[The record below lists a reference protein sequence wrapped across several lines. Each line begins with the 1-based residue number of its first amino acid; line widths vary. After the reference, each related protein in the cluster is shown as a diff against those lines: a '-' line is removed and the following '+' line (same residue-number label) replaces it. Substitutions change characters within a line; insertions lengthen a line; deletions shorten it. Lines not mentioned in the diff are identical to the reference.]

1 MVIIVK
7 IDRDGV
13 TGVRGK
19 TKEDM
24 DALPDSGTR
33 RTLHLQDVSTGP
45 ENAIAVLSAD
55 GPSGCFPTMGKAR
68 ATLMDLWFEAHGAIA
83 VRDGTY
89 REPGEALLPVEGRN
103 NRVANPVPRN
113 VGCPYASWS
122 GANKCTYW

>member
-1 MVIIVK
+1 M
-7 IDRDGV
+7 RDPKKN
-13 TGVRGK
+13 VR
-19 TKEDM
+19 T
-24 DALPDSGTR
+24 AT
-33 RTLHLQDVSTGP
+33 TLHLQDVSTGP
-45 ENAIAVLSAD
+45 ENAIAVLSAE
-55 GPSGCFPTMGKAR
+55 GPPGCFPTMGKAR